1 MKTDSGPEPLVKVP
15 PPPRRLYRDPSNR
28 IVAGV
33 AAGIAAHLGLRTAY
47 VRVGFIVLLAANGLG
62 ALLYAAFWAVLPTQA
77 PAVPR
82 RRVPFLQR
90 AALFALAV
98 GVIILRVQLGGFGDD
113 LSLIALLALV
123 AFGAGVIWHQ
133 ADPGRRRRSAASSD
147 VPSPAPAPVAVAV
160 AAPSVPVSAPEAV
173 PAAAAAAASVAQA
186 RTAEVE
192 SLGDRRWFPIRMIGG
207 GLLVVVGIIGI
218 LGFLAP
224 MGPNGFGATLTGL
237 LFGLLALAG
246 LVLALAPLFYRVF
259 GQLREERVARIREQ
273 ERAEV
278 AAVVHDQ
285 VLHTLALIQR
295 NAGDTTSVVRLAR
308 GQERTL
314 RNWLYKPA
322 TSPTERFSAALE
334 QAAAEV
340 EDTYGIS
347 VETVVVGDAATDD
360 RVAALVAATREAL
373 VNAARHAKVG
383 TVSLYAEAEDEK
395 LSVFVRDRG
404 AGFDLSGVD
413 DDRHGVR
420 GSIIARMRR
429 HGGQAEVRST
439 PGEGTEVALTLPH
452 SGRDS
457 S

>member
-33 AAGIAAHLGLRTAY
+33 AAGLAAHLGLRTAY

-77 PAVPR
+77 PAAPR
-82 RRVPFLQR
+82 RRVAFLQR

-123 AFGAGVIWHQ
+123 AFGAGTIWHQ
-133 ADPGRRRRSAASSD
+133 ADPGRRRRSARSES
-147 VPSPAPAPVAVAV
+147 VPSATPPPVAVAT
-160 AAPSVPVSAPEAV
+160 PSVPVSAPEAV
-173 PAAAAAAASVAQA
+173 PAAAAAAASAAEA

-192 SLGDRRWFPIRMIGG
+192 SLGDRRWFPVRMIGG
-207 GLLVVVGIIGI
+207 GLLVVVGIVGI

>member
-62 ALLYAAFWAVLPTQA
+62 ALLYAAFWAVLPTQ
-77 PAVPR
+77 PAVAR
-82 RRVPFLQR
+82 RRVSFLQR
-90 AALFALAV
+90 AALFALAI
-98 GVIILRVQLGGFGDD
+98 GVIILRAEIGGFGDD

-123 AFGAGVIWHQ
+123 AFGAGTIWHQ
-133 ADPGRRRRSAASSD
+133 ADPGRRRRSARSAVSTAPPVSAP
-147 VPSPAPAPVAVAV
+147 VPAAAPAA
-160 AAPSVPVSAPEAV
+160 SVPVSAPEAV
-173 PAAAAAAASVAQA
+173 PAAAAVAASVAEA

-192 SLGDRRWFPIRMIGG
+192 TFGDRRWFPVRMIGG

>member
-1 MKTDSGPEPLVKVP
+1 MKTESGPEPLVKVP
-15 PPPRRLYRDPSNR
+15 TQTRRLYRDPANR

-33 AAGIAAHLGLRTAY
+33 AAGLAEHLAVRTVY
-47 VRVGFIVLLAANGLG
+47 VRVTFIVLLSANGLG
-62 ALLYAAFWAVLPTQA
+62 ALLYAAFWAVLPTQ
-77 PAVPR
+77 PR
-82 RRVPFLQR
+82 SGERHKVPFLQK
-90 AALFALAV
+90 AALAAFAI
-98 GVIILRVQLGGFGDD
+98 GVTTLRAEIGGFGDD

-133 ADPGRRRRSAASSD
+133 ADPGRRRRSSAD
-147 VPSPAPAPVAVAV
+147 PPPVPADV
-160 AAPSVPVSAPEAV
+160 AAESPVVQEAV
-173 PAAAAAAASVAQA
+173 
-186 RTAEVE
+186 RHAEAE
-192 SLGDRRWFPIRMIGG
+192 IGDRRWFPVRMIGG

-224 MGPNGFGATLTGL
+224 KGPNGLGATLTGL

-322 TSPTERFSAALE
+322 GSPTERFSAALE

-383 TVSLYAEAEDEK
+383 TVSLYAEAEEEK

-404 AGFDLSGVD
+404 AGFELSGVD

-429 HGGQAEVRST
+429 HGGQAEVRSI
-439 PGEGTEVALTLPH
+439 PGEGTEVALTLPY
-452 SGRDS
+452 SGKDS